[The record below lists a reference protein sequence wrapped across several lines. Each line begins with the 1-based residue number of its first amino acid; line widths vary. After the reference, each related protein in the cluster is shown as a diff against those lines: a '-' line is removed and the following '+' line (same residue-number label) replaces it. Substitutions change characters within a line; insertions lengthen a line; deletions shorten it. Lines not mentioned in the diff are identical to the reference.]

1 MKNSPKRKLSAIV
14 FTDIVGFT
22 ALSAKNEPAALE
34 LLNKQREL
42 LKPIVENYKGTWL
55 KEIGDGLLL
64 TFNSSIEAVNCCVE
78 IQKATKDTQGLNLRV
93 AIHQGEV
100 VVQGNDII
108 GDDVNI
114 ASRIEKYAASGG
126 IAISGRVNASLE
138 RDPKFSTQYLGSPY
152 LKGVSQEVKI
162 YSIISHGLPSLDP
175 IIEKKSVENQKMK
188 WNIFSVTGA
197 VLSIIGVL
205 FWINVSFLSKG
216 TASSNKIPSVV
227 ILPFE
232 NKGDSKEDFYAYGIS
247 SDIISDI
254 TGVGQLRV
262 ASLSSVEELQKE
274 GLKNKEIAKKLSSRY
289 VVSGSLWKIDSIF
302 QLSMELFDTDEEKLL
317 ASQRWEKNWKD
328 LSGIKK
334 DLSGKIID
342 GLNIKIINELDID
355 GSINPEAYELYLKA
369 KHTFWNRKTTQD
381 KGIAMGLI
389 EKALSLDPDFL
400 NAKIFKAKMVWGN
413 DPDKALVILEE
424 ANELALKT
432 NQVKALMNIKTLI
445 GGIFGERLEL
455 EKSLKYVKES
465 HLLANELGNKSL
477 IAFSKYTIG
486 KYFYDAWNGDSA
498 RFYFNDAFKLY
509 EELDNENMVMN
520 TSFWLGLIYWLWDYD
535 LDKALDILEKS
546 YNYDGSYW
554 TLSNIGEIYIQK
566 NEFNKGLEN
575 YNKVMKHFNSL
586 DSKDGIAHINRLYGQ
601 YYTKI
606 HDYENEV
613 KTYKIS
619 YELYNELKI
628 ERWKAHSLAGLIVA
642 YKNIGDIENFQ
653 KYYEK
658 SSEINTN
665 VATDFYLILG
675 FKLLIVDDIT
685 FARDCFLKQLKFEK
699 ENNHNYG
706 IINTY
711 TNIGLSYF
719 YEDDFKNALKY
730 FNNSIDHAGIKNLA
744 HTSETLT
751 HKHLCEKALGMPV
764 DDLFL
769 KEYIDKKVEKNKE
782 WFKQEPAYM
791 NWAFYKYFGDD
802 KYILEAKRK
811 IDLVLDNTPTV
822 NVKKVSSYPIYQKIL
837 ESFNQMQNL

>member
-1 MKNSPKRKLSAIV
+1 
-14 FTDIVGFT
+14 
-22 ALSAKNEPAALE
+22 
-34 LLNKQREL
+34 
-42 LKPIVENYKGTWL
+42 
-55 KEIGDGLLL
+55 
-64 TFNSSIEAVNCCVE
+64 
-78 IQKATKDTQGLNLRV
+78 
-93 AIHQGEV
+93 
-100 VVQGNDII
+100 
-108 GDDVNI
+108 
-114 ASRIEKYAASGG
+114 
-126 IAISGRVNASLE
+126 
-138 RDPKFSTQYLGSPY
+138 
-152 LKGVSQEVKI
+152 
-162 YSIISHGLPSLDP
+162 
-175 IIEKKSVENQKMK
+175 MK
-188 WNIFSVTGA
+188 WNIFSITGA
-197 VLSIIGVL
+197 VLSVIGVL

-216 TASSNKIPSVV
+216 KASTNQIPSVV

-254 TGVGQLRV
+254 TGIGQLRV

-274 GLKNKEIAKKLSSRY
+274 GLKNKEIAEKLSSRY

-342 GLNIKIINELDID
+342 GLNIKIINELDLD
-355 GSINPEAYELYLKA
+355 NAINPEAYELYLKA
-369 KHTFWNRKTTQD
+369 KHTFLNRKTTQD
-381 KGIAMGLI
+381 TEIAMGLI

-400 NAKIFKAKMVWGN
+400 NAKILKGQMVWQN
-413 DPDKALVILEE
+413 DPDKALVILKE
-424 ANELALKT
+424 ANELASKT
-432 NQVKALMNIKTLI
+432 NQIKALINIKSLI

-455 EKSLKYVKES
+455 EKSLKYVRES

-477 IAFSKYTIG
+477 IAFSKYRIAG
-486 KYFYDAWNGDSA
+486 FFYDAWNGDSA
-498 RFYFNDAFKLY
+498 RFYLNDALKLY
-509 EELDNENMVMN
+509 EELENEKMVNN
-520 TSFWLGLIYWLWDYD
+520 TISWLGIIYWLWDHD
-535 LDKALDILEKS
+535 LDKALDMLEKS

-554 TLSNIGEIYIQK
+554 TLSNIGEIYVQK
-566 NEFNKGLEN
+566 DEFNKGLEN
-575 YNKVMKHFNSL
+575 YNKVLKHFNSI
-586 DSKDGIAHINRLYGQ
+586 DDKAGIAHINRLYGL

-613 KTYKIS
+613 QTYKIS
-619 YELYNELKI
+619 YELFSEQKI

-642 YKNIGDIENFQ
+642 YKSLGDLENFQ

-665 VATDFYLILG
+665 AASDFYLVLG
-675 FKLLIVDDIT
+675 FKLMMIDDIN
-685 FARDCFLKQLKFEK
+685 FARDCFLEQLKLEK
-699 ENNHNYG
+699 ENNNNDG

-719 YEDDFKNALKY
+719 YEDDLKNALKY
-730 FNNSIDHAGIKNLA
+730 FNSSIDHNGIKSLF
-744 HTSETLT
+744 HTIETLT
-751 HKHLCEKALGMPV
+751 FKHLCEKELAMPV
-764 DDLFL
+764 DDSFF
-769 KEYIDKKVEKNKE
+769 KHYINKKMKTNKE
-782 WFKQEPAYM
+782 WFKNESAYI
-791 NWAFYKYFGDD
+791 NWALYKYFGDD

>member
-1 MKNSPKRKLSAIV
+1 MKNNPKRKLSAIV

-22 ALSAKNEPAALE
+22 ELSAKNEPAALE
-34 LLNKQREL
+34 LLNQQREL
-42 LKPIVENYKGTWL
+42 LKPIVESHKGVWL

-64 TFNSSIEAVNCCVE
+64 TFNSSLEAVNCCIE
-78 IQKATKDTQGLNLRV
+78 IQKVAKSAQDLNLRI

-100 VVQGNDII
+100 VVQGDDIV

-114 ASRIEKYAASGG
+114 TSRIEKYAASGG
-126 IAISGRVNASLE
+126 IAISSRVNAALE
-138 RDPKFSTQYLGSPY
+138 RDPEFSTQYLGAPN

-162 YSIISHGLPSLDP
+162 FSIISHGLPALDP
-175 IIEKKSVENQKMK
+175 IIEKTSVENQKMK
-188 WNIFSVTGA
+188 WNIFSITGA
-197 VLSIIGVL
+197 VLSVIGVL

-216 TASSNKIPSVV
+216 KASTNQIPSVV

-254 TGVGQLRV
+254 TGIGQLRV

-274 GLKNKEIAKKLSSRY
+274 GLKNKEIAEKLSSRY

-342 GLNIKIINELDID
+342 GLNIKIINELDLD
-355 GSINPEAYELYLKA
+355 NAINPEAYELYLKA

-381 KGIAMGLI
+381 KEIAMGLI

-400 NAKIFKAKMVWGN
+400 NAKILKGTMVWQN
-413 DPDKALVILEE
+413 DPDKALVILKE
-424 ANELALKT
+424 ANELASKT
-432 NQVKALMNIKTLI
+432 NQIKALINIKSLI
-445 GGIFGERLEL
+445 GGIFGARLEL
-455 EKSLKYVKES
+455 EKSLKYVRES

-477 IAFSKYTIG
+477 IAYSKYKIAG
-486 KYFYDAWNGDSA
+486 FFFDAWNGDSA
-498 RFYFNDAFKLY
+498 RFYLNDALKLY
-509 EELDNENMVMN
+509 EELENEKMVNN
-520 TSFWLGLIYWLWDYD
+520 TISWLGLIYWLWDHD
-535 LDKALDILEKS
+535 LDKALDMLEKS
-546 YNYDGSYW
+546 YNYDSNYW
-554 TLSNIGEIYIQK
+554 TLSNIGEIYVQK
-566 NEFNKGLEN
+566 GEFNKGLES
-575 YNKVMKHFNSL
+575 YNKVLKHFNSL
-586 DSKDGIAHINRLYGQ
+586 DSKEGIAHINRLYGH

-613 KTYKIS
+613 QTYKIS
-619 YELYNELKI
+619 YELYSEQKI

-642 YKNIGDIENFQ
+642 YKSLGDLENFQ
-653 KYYEK
+653 KYYEI

-665 VATDFYLILG
+665 AASDFYLVLG
-675 FKLLIVDDIT
+675 FKLLMIDDIN
-685 FARDCFLKQLKFEK
+685 FARDCFLEQLKLEK
-699 ENNHNYG
+699 ENNNNDG

-719 YEDDFKNALKY
+719 YEDDLKNALKY
-730 FNNSIDHAGIKNLA
+730 FNSSIDHSGINSLF
-744 HTSETLT
+744 HTIETLT
-751 HKHLCEKALGMPV
+751 FKHLCEKELAMPV
-764 DDLFL
+764 DDSFF
-769 KEYIDKKVEKNKE
+769 KHYINKKMKTNKE
-782 WFKQEPAYM
+782 WFKNESAYI
-791 NWAFYKYFGDD
+791 NWALYKYFGDD